1 MAATMTRETKKITA
15 TARLVDVATAGAML
29 GGLSRASILRLI
41 ERGVLRRVRPGG
53 LRRVLFRV
61 SDVEKLVRG

>member
-1 MAATMTRETKKITA
+1 MTMTRPKTKITEN

-41 ERGVLRRVRPGG
+41 ERGLLRRTRLHG
-53 LRRVLFRV
+53 LAA
-61 SDVEKLVRG
+61 S